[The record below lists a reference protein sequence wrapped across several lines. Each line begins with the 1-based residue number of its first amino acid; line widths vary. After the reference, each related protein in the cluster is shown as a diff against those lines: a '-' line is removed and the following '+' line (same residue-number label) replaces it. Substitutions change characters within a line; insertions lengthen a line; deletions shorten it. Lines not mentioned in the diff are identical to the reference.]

1 MADLSSPYFLVALP
15 QMDDKNF
22 SRVVVLVGHHDESGA
37 FGLVLNRPLKGE
49 DDEPTQMTAE
59 VKDVAGNTLFIF
71 SEDLFGGG
79 PVGGQSLFAL
89 HEIETLGN
97 DESDLGKDLFL
108 ATDPEVFQR
117 LLEKDDF
124 RNRRRF
130 FMGFSSWA
138 SGQLESEIRSGAWMV
153 VPYDRRFVFETVN
166 KNELE
171 WSEHFWRRILLQSG
185 IDPLTLQAQGSGM
198 DDSGYN

>member
-1 MADLSSPYFLVALP
+1 MVEMLSPYFLVALP
-15 QMDDKNF
+15 RMDDGNF
-22 SRVVVLVGHHDESGA
+22 ARAVILVGHHDESGA

-71 SEDLFGGG
+71 SEDLYGGG

-89 HEIETLGN
+89 HEMEALGN

-117 LLEKDDF
+117 LLEKDEY
-124 RNRRRF
+124 RLRRRF
-130 FMGFSSWA
+130 FMGLF
-138 SGQLESEIRSGAWMV
+138 
-153 VPYDRRFVFETVN
+153 
-166 KNELE
+166 
-171 WSEHFWRRILLQSG
+171 
-185 IDPLTLQAQGSGM
+185 
-198 DDSGYN
+198 